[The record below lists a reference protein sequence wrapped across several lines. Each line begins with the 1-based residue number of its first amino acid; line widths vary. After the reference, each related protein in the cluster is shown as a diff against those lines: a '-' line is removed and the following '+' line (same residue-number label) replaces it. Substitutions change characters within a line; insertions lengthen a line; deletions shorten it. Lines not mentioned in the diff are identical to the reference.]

1 GQYGPPAATPIQ
13 ASTDPAALGAGAVAI
28 VVSLFVVP
36 GNFGIIN
43 LVVSITLLAVIFGY
57 VWPHRRLPLQS
68 LAVGAAVGLAS
79 IPAIGFFDET
89 VRFQAPPAAQNGK
102 RQQQEP
108 GGKPTDRP
116 KEPVKGTT
124 APLDYLTAAVL
135 TGDIV
140 WDCSTNKC
148 SDSKEPRSN
157 VPDRDLAIGWLAVLA
172 VTYSLDRFRQRLP
185 ATTQSEPA
193 DAREGS
199 RTVDPS

>member
-1 GQYGPPAATPIQ
+1 MSIMRDEQYGPPAATPIQ

-79 IPAIGFFDET
+79 IPAIGFLDET
-89 VRFQAPPAAQNGK
+89 VRFLAPPAAQNGK

-108 GGKPTDRP
+108 GGKRQQQEPGGKPPDRP
-116 KEPVKGTT
+116 KESVEGTM
-124 APLDYLTAAVL
+124 APLAYLTATVV
-135 TGDIV
+135 TGDMS
-140 WDCSTNKC
+140 WDCSMNKC
-148 SDSKEPRSN
+148 SDSKEARSN
-157 VPDRDLAIGWLAVLA
+157 VPDRDLAIGWLAVLV
-172 VTYSLDRFRQRLP
+172 VTYSLDRFRQRWLKP
-185 ATTQSEPA
+185 GQ
-193 DAREGS
+193 
-199 RTVDPS
+199 